1 MAYQDHF
8 RLVDDVS
15 THFDG
20 AVNSVDPFLQ
30 SRYAGFYAVASAAVV
45 ELALKEI
52 VVQFAQENHPLFGE
66 YVANNYE
73 RINGRVNLSQIHS
86 EHLKHFGQKF
96 QRRFKNLLLRVDRYY
111 IVNHGYS
118 VKHSYEALFTC
129 RHQFAHEGSVPD
141 SSGYADIKRGYEA
154 GKVVLA
160 CLAKTLNNPET

>member
-20 AVNSVDPFLQ
+20 AVNAVDPFLQ
-30 SRYAGFYAVASAAVV
+30 SRYVGFYAIASAAVV

-52 VVQFAQENHPLFGE
+52 IVGFAQKNHSLFGG
-66 YVANNYE
+66 YVANYYE
-73 RINGRVNLSQIHS
+73 RINGRVTLSQINS
-86 EHLKHFGQKF
+86 EHLKPFGQKF
-96 QRRFKNLLLRVDRYY
+96 QRRFKNLLKRVDSYY
-111 IVNHGYS
+111 IVKHGYS
-118 VKHSYEALFTC
+118 VKLSYEALFTC

-141 SSGYADIKRGYEA
+141 SSGYADIKQGYEA

-160 CLAKTLNNPET
+160 CLAKTLNKPES